1 MYTCT
6 WHIIRVYTCSV
17 ALCALLGCYMSMC
30 VCIHVCKCVYVHVH
44 VHTHVNVY
52 IFDYIDMYVH
62 MVAIH
67 HSCLNVHTLY
77 T

>member
-1 MYTCT
+1 MYMAYNTCIHMFSGIVCITGLLHGHVCMYTCM
-6 WHIIRVYTCSV
+6 Y
-17 ALCALLGCYMSMC
+17 
-30 VCIHVCKCVYVHVH
+30 VCKCVYVHVH

-52 IFDYIDMYVH
+52 TFDYIDIYVH

-67 HSCLNVHTLY
+67 HSCLHVHTLY